1 MPRYLSIGCRNGYRK
16 KIVLACE
23 LTLSVLWCSSADSF
37 NLTDKKDDDLNEVYE
52 PFLSSTTM
60 NDGLRVTI

>member
-1 MPRYLSIGCRNGYRK
+1 
-16 KIVLACE
+16 VLACE